1 MIKLKQLSLQ
11 KLYAFMSKKI
21 KIGLFGVG
29 HLGKIHLRCLL
40 ELSDVFEFIGFFDP
54 DDKNASE
61 VITQFGVKRFE
72 REESLMDCCDAID
85 IVTPTPFHFNLAM
98 KAIEKAKDIFIEK
111 PICSTP
117 KEAQE
122 ILKAANKMKIK
133 GQVGF
138 VERFNPAFQSLQ
150 QQEINPKFI
159 EAHRLSFFNP
169 RGTDVS
175 VVLDLMIHDLD
186 ILLKLVDSPIYKIY
200 ANGVAVISKTED
212 IANARIEFENGTVA
226 NITASRISMKPMRK
240 FRLFQN
246 DCYISM
252 DFLEKKSEII
262 RLLDSNDSNR
272 ENLMEL
278 ETGNGKRYLE
288 FTVPESSPVNAI
300 KTELKLFADSII
312 QDTASSVPLYDGVV
326 ALELAHDILAEIEK
340 NRKNQS

>member
-1 MIKLKQLSLQ
+1 
-11 KLYAFMSKKI
+11 
-21 KIGLFGVG
+21 
-29 HLGKIHLRCLL
+29 
-40 ELSDVFEFIGFFDP
+40 
-54 DDKNASE
+54 
-61 VITQFGVKRFE
+61 
-72 REESLMDCCDAID
+72 
-85 IVTPTPFHFNLAM
+85 
-98 KAIEKAKDIFIEK
+98 
-111 PICSTP
+111 
-117 KEAQE
+117 
-122 ILKAANKMKIK
+122 LKAADKMKIK

-138 VERFNPAFQSLQ
+138 VERFNPAFQSLNQ
-150 QQEINPKFI
+150 QKINPKFI

-278 ETGNGKRYLE
+278 ETGSGKRYLE

-312 QDTASSVPLYDGVV
+312 QNTASSVPLYDGVV